1 MMREQFDWT
10 ASGPGIR
17 SIKFSVKFLLMA
29 NTKIKRRINAL
40 LALLSAFLLLSSTAS
55 AGEPLIWETGS
66 RAEILRGD
74 ARGISITDTGAFM
87 LAPRFTQMFDTQQSF
102 VWSSAVDTA
111 GNVYLGTG
119 HDGRIFRVTAAGS
132 GSLLYDSAE
141 LDVTALVVGRDGAVY
156 AGTSPDGK
164 VYRITGD
171 GRAETYFDPADKY
184 IWSLAVMAD
193 GSLAV
198 GTGDNGKLY
207 RVRASATRPED
218 ALLVDTNETHV
229 ISLAVNSRGDL
240 FAGTDPGGLVL
251 RISPEGKAF
260 ALFDSSLR
268 EIHALAPAPDGSVYA
283 LALSEAASSARPAGV
298 TAGAATGAD
307 SGGTVTASV
316 TITGVEDS
324 TAGQSASSRSR
335 NDLSNARSA
344 VFRLLPDGGTDVLWS
359 SQTVTAFAVAPAPEG
374 GSVLIGTSDKGRIY
388 SVTDNGR
395 DTLLLQSTEGQVS
408 SLITRG
414 REIFAASSN
423 QGKLFRFS
431 TEPVSEGTFES
442 AVRDAKL
449 VSSWGRIW
457 WQGQGNVELQTR
469 TGNSE
474 RPDMTWSDWS
484 APYTDPRGAQVAS
497 PRARYIQWRARLR
510 STGATGAP
518 HARLEDVS
526 IAYLPRNVAPEVL
539 SITVL
544 PVGVGLQQAVQIQ
557 TDPNIEASGLDP
569 SIFGPVAS
577 VPPRRLY
584 QRGARSLQWQAEDR
598 NGDTLEYAIYYRSLG
613 ESSFRLLKEKL
624 RENFFTVDSA
634 ALADGRYIFRVVV
647 SDAPE
652 NPGGQALTGERISE
666 PVDIDN
672 TPPVVRPS
680 GNPQTAAA
688 DNVRA
693 LFEVEDATGRL
704 KRADVSI
711 DGGPWRAVSPDDG
724 IADSARESYTLDL
737 QIAGAGEH
745 TISLRAFDS
754 SGNVGSARVTVRK

>member
-1 MMREQFDWT
+1 
-10 ASGPGIR
+10 
-17 SIKFSVKFLLMA
+17 MA
-29 NTKIKRRINAL
+29 NKKTKTHINAL
-40 LALLSAFLLLSSTAS
+40 LLLSIFILFSSYAH
-55 AGEPLIWETGS
+55 AGEPIIWETGS

-74 ARGISITDTGAFM
+74 ARGISVTDTGAFM
-87 LAPRFTQMFDTQQSF
+87 LAPRFAQMFDTQQSF
-102 VWSSAVDTA
+102 VWSSAVDGG

-119 HDGRIFRVTAAGS
+119 HDGRIFRVSADGS
-132 GSLLYDSAE
+132 GALLYDAAE
-141 LDVTALVVGRDGAVY
+141 LDVTALVVGRDGALY

-164 VYRITGD
+164 VYRISTD
-171 GRAETYFDPADKY
+171 GRADVYFDPPDKY

-198 GTGDNGKLY
+198 GTGDNGKIY
-207 RVRASATRPED
+207 RIRAAGARPED
-218 ALLVDTNETHV
+218 ALFVDTNETHV
-229 ISLAVNSRGDL
+229 ISMAVNARGDL
-240 FAGTDPGGLVL
+240 IAGTDPGGLVL

-268 EIHALAPAPDGSVYA
+268 EIHALAPAPDGSIYA
-283 LALSEAASSARPAGV
+283 LALSDAASGARPTG
-298 TAGAATGAD
+298 TSAAASA
-307 SGGTVTASV
+307 SGGDSSGSVTTSV

-324 TAGQSASSRSR
+324 SGASGQTGSSSRSR
-335 NDLSNARSA
+335 NDLSSARSA

-359 SQTVTAFAVAPAPEG
+359 SSSVTAFAVAPAPEG
-374 GSVLIGTSDKGRIY
+374 GGVLIGTSDKGRIY

-408 SLITRG
+408 SFIVRG
-414 REIFAASSN
+414 REVFAASSN

-431 TEPVSEGTFES
+431 TEPVSEGTYES

-449 VSSWGRIW
+449 VSAWGRIW
-457 WQGQGNVELQTR
+457 WQGQGSVELQTR

-484 APYTDPRGAQVAS
+484 APYADPRGAQVAS

-510 STGATGAP
+510 STGTGGTAQ
-518 HARLEDVS
+518 ARLEDVS

-539 SITVL
+539 SIAVL

-569 SIFGPVAS
+569 SLFGPVAT
-577 VPPRRLY
+577 VPPRRVY

-613 ESSFRLLKEKL
+613 ETSFRLLKDKL
-624 RENFFTVDSA
+624 RDNFYTLDSA

-647 SDAPE
+647 TDAPE
-652 NPGGQALTGERISE
+652 NPGGQALTGERTSE

-672 TPPVVRPS
+672 TPPVVR
-680 GNPQTAAA
+680 AAGEA
-688 DNVRA
+688 QATGDQVRA
-693 LFEVEDATGRL
+693 RFDVEDATGRL

-724 IADSARESYTLDL
+724 IADSPRESYTLDL
-737 QIAGAGEH
+737 QITGAGEH

-754 SGNVGSARVTVRK
+754 SGNVGSARVTVRR

>member
-1 MMREQFDWT
+1 
-10 ASGPGIR
+10 
-17 SIKFSVKFLLMA
+17 MA
-29 NTKIKRRINAL
+29 NTKIKRRFSAL
-40 LALLSAFLLLSSTAS
+40 LTLLSIFLLLSSSAS

-74 ARGISITDTGAFM
+74 ARGISVTDTGAFM

-102 VWSSAVDTA
+102 VWSSAVDA
-111 GNVYLGTG
+111 EGSVYLGTG
-119 HDGRIFRVTAAGS
+119 HDGRIFRVTASGS
-132 GSLLYDSAE
+132 GSLLYDAAE
-141 LDVTALVVGRDGAVY
+141 LDVTALVVGRDGAIY

-164 VYRITGD
+164 VYRISAD
-171 GRAETYFDPADKY
+171 GRAESYFDPPDKY

-207 RVRASATRPED
+207 RVRTNGARPED
-218 ALLVDTNETHV
+218 SLLVDTNETHV

-283 LALSEAASSARPAGV
+283 LALSEAASSTRPIST
-298 TAGAATGAD
+298 TATASSSD
-307 SGGTVTASV
+307 SGGTVTASA
-316 TITGVEDS
+316 TITGVEDAS
-324 TAGQSASSRSR
+324 GAGQAGASRSR

-359 SQTVTAFAVAPAPEG
+359 SQTVTAFSVAPAPEG

-408 SLITRG
+408 SLLVRG
-414 REIFAASSN
+414 REVFAASSN

-457 WQGQGNVELQTR
+457 WQGQGSVELQTR

-484 APYTDPRGAQVAS
+484 APYADPRGAQVTS

-510 STGATGAP
+510 ATGAGGGTAQ
-518 HARLEDVS
+518 ARLEDVS

-569 SIFGPVAS
+569 SIFGPVAQ
-577 VPPRRLY
+577 VAPRRLY
-584 QRGARSLQWQAEDR
+584 HRGARSLQWQAEDR

-624 RENFFTVDSA
+624 RENFYTVDSA

-652 NPGGQALTGERISE
+652 NPGGQALVGERTSE

-672 TPPVVRPS
+672 TPPVVR
-680 GNPQTAAA
+680 AAGDA
-688 DNVRA
+688 QVTVDKVRA
-693 LFEVEDATGRL
+693 RFDVEDATGRL

-737 QIAGAGEH
+737 QITGAGEH

>member
-1 MMREQFDWT
+1 
-10 ASGPGIR
+10 
-17 SIKFSVKFLLMA
+17 MA
-29 NTKIKRRINAL
+29 NTKIKRHLNTL
-40 LALLSAFLLLSSTAS
+40 LILLSAFLLLSTSAS

-102 VWSSAVDTA
+102 VWSSAVDSA

-119 HDGRIFRVTAAGS
+119 HDGRIFRVTASGS
-132 GSLLYDSAE
+132 GSLLYDAAE

-164 VYRITGD
+164 VYRISTD
-171 GRAETYFDPADKY
+171 GRAEVYFDPADKY

-207 RVRASATRPED
+207 RVRASGAKPED

-298 TAGAATGAD
+298 TTGAASGAD
-307 SGGTVTASV
+307 SGGTVTTSV
-316 TITGVEDS
+316 TITGVEDAS
-324 TAGQSASSRSR
+324 AAASSRSR

-414 REIFAASSN
+414 REVFAASSN
-423 QGKLFRFS
+423 QGKLYSFS

-484 APYTDPRGAQVAS
+484 APYTDPRGAQVTS

-510 STGATGAP
+510 STGATGATL
-518 HARLEDVS
+518 ARLEDVS

-557 TDPNIEASGLDP
+557 ADPNIEASGLDP
-569 SIFGPVAS
+569 SIFGPVAT

-584 QRGARSLQWQAEDR
+584 QRGARSLQWTAEDR

-613 ESSFRLLKEKL
+613 ESSFRLLKDKL
-624 RENFFTVDSA
+624 RENFYTVDSA

-672 TPPVVRPS
+672 TPPVVRSS
-680 GNPQTAAA
+680 GTAQVTG
-688 DNVRA
+688 DNVRV
-693 LFEVEDATGRL
+693 LFTVEDATGRL

-711 DGGPWRAVSPDDG
+711 NGGPWRAVSPEDG

-737 QIAGAGEH
+737 QIEGSGEH
-745 TISLRAFDS
+745 TVSLRAFDS